1 MLSEILTEF
10 NRVIT
15 TLIYR
20 NKVYKLS
27 ETLTK
32 FNRVKTFIKL
42 LKIYLLHN
50 LVRVYHA
57 LKKSNIFKMAEL
69 IFQEVW

>member
-27 ETLTK
+27 EILTK
-32 FNRVKTFIKL
+32 FNRVKIYIKL
-42 LKIYLLHN
+42 LK
-50 LVRVYHA
+50 
-57 LKKSNIFKMAEL
+57 M
-69 IFQEVW
+69 

>member
-10 NRVIT
+10 NQVIT

-27 ETLTK
+27 EILTK
-32 FNRVKTFIKL
+32 FNRVKIYIKL
-42 LKIYLLHN
+42 LKI
-50 LVRVYHA
+50 
-57 LKKSNIFKMAEL
+57 
-69 IFQEVW
+69 